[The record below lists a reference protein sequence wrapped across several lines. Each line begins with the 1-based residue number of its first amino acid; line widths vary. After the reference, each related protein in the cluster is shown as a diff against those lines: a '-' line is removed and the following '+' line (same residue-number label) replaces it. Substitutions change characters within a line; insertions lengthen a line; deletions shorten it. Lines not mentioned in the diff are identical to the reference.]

1 MANLGNLIVRG
12 VTRIL
17 GDAYANKFIGNLQ
30 GNADT
35 ATSAIKASTAD
46 SATSA
51 TSANKASI
59 ATAVQDYG
67 TSDYREIKIGYLGNG
82 LSSSDITHAVGF
94 TDSGTKIKDIS
105 KDEFRNWLATAN
117 GTWPI
122 TVSNATNAWNAEY
135 ANHLNVTYGNEFR
148 FGNIS
153 SDQTTLWFN
162 YANPDGTQNNVSTYY
177 FGNGKHEANSTIIAA
192 QFAGNAASASTISVG
207 QGTANVYRSVYFADN
222 SSVNSVV
229 VDSKLKYN
237 PSSGDLKVNKI
248 NNGVPITDLTIGSQ
262 SVAYATNAD
271 LATNANA
278 VNGVSLTWSGEITS
292 SQWIAAWESGTSIRT
307 MSAYNTFISMCSYL
321 DEGSSDVTDGTMF
334 ITSYATDNGFDDPN
348 GKNKPYKRKASFLWN
363 YINNKCSNIYAT
375 QSWVNSNFYTCSES
389 NNRYIQSETDPV
401 WTAAKENYYTKNE
414 CDNRYIQSEID
425 PIWIADKG
433 NYYTKTECNNKFQL
447 KGTYLTNENLQGY
460 ATQEWVR
467 GEEYLYRSGG
477 TMDARAEIG
486 ITTKLFIGN
495 STSSDTC
502 YTKFNCILHGGGDE
516 SNPNWVIR
524 DNGYS
529 EFKSSVSANSFYAS
543 SDIRLKNILDD
554 INIDFDKLK
563 LIPKKYYTWK
573 GSDIL
578 QLGTIAQDIQKIYP
592 EVVSKNENGYLSV
605 DYSKLSIIALAA
617 IDKLNERIKEL
628 ECQIKL

>member
-46 SATSA
+46 SATNA

-67 TSDYREIKIGYLGNG
+67 TSDYREIKIGYNGSG
-82 LSSSDITHAVGF
+82 LSSSTITHAVGF
-94 TDSGTKIKDIS
+94 TDGGTKIKDIS
-105 KDEFRNWLATAN
+105 KDEFRNWLATAS
-117 GTWPI
+117 GIWPI
-122 TVSNATNAWNAEY
+122 TVSNSSDSVNAEY
-135 ANHLNVTYGNEFR
+135 ANYLNVTRGNEFR

-153 SDQTTLWFN
+153 SDQTALWFN
-162 YANPDGTQNNVSTYY
+162 YANPDGTQNNVSTYF
-177 FGNGKHEANSTIIAA
+177 FGDGKRSANSTIYAA
-192 QFAGNAASASTISVG
+192 QFTGNAASASTIAVG
-207 QGTANVYRSVYFADN
+207 QGTADVYRSVYFADN

-237 PSSGDLKVNKI
+237 PSSGDLKVTKI
-248 NNGVPITDLTIGSQ
+248 NSGTPITDSTIGSQ
-262 SVAYATNAD
+262 SVAYATNAG
-271 LATNANA
+271 LATNSNA
-278 VNGVSLTWSGEITS
+278 VNGTSLTWDGEITS
-292 SQWIAAWESGTSIRT
+292 SNWIAAWESGTSIRA

-334 ITSYATDNGFDDPN
+334 ITSYATDNGFADPN
-348 GKNKPYKRKASFLWN
+348 GKNKPYKRKASLLWN
-363 YINNKCSNIYAT
+363 YINNKCSSIYAT
-375 QSWVNSNFYTCSES
+375 TAWVNSNYYTCSES
-389 NNRYIQSETDPV
+389 DSRYIQSETDPI
-401 WTAAKENYYTKNE
+401 WTA
-414 CDNRYIQSEID
+414 
-425 PIWIADKG
+425 DKV
-433 NYYTKTECNNKFQL
+433 NYYTKTECDNKFQP
-447 KGTYLTNENLQGY
+447 KGTYLTEQNLQGY

-524 DNGYS
+524 DNGYA
-529 EFKSSVSANSFYAS
+529 EFKSSVSANAFYAS